1 METRVSSFSSFNN
14 NNITLGGKKK
24 SLSLHLP
31 MIKGYKDWVEMRDFL
46 SVFVPCILN
55 HKEQHQQIADL
66 ILSFGIVKQH
76 NITLSFIPLSI
87 SLLSFFFLYQ
97 TDDE

>member
-1 METRVSSFSSFNN
+1 
-14 NNITLGGKKK
+14 
-24 SLSLHLP
+24 

-76 NITLSFIPLSI
+76 NITLSLPPLSLLSI
-87 SLLSFFFLYQ
+87 SLSVSCLSLFIKSMTNEKDLQ
-97 TDDE
+97 QHQHQHHDRKKEWKHHDKGL

>member
-1 METRVSSFSSFNN
+1 
-14 NNITLGGKKK
+14 
-24 SLSLHLP
+24 

-76 NITLSFIPLSI
+76 NITLSLPPLSLCPSPFL
-87 SLLSFFFLYQ
+87 SLVFLFSSNR
-97 TDDE
+97 